1 MRASMQRARLSA
13 LNSHLLL
20 SCALGLL
27 AYLNGTLIHFTKW
40 QTLSLWPV
48 GPTRDAVLG
57 TTLLVVSN
65 RLRFLTVQ
73 GRAPGVD
80 WDGEGVGLFLRA
92 GLGLTTVAWL
102 AMLGKLIDQARA
114 YEESQEPGWRLSVNA
129 VSVLAAVQVVCVLVL
144 AGV

>member
-1 MRASMQRARLSA
+1 MSSI
-13 LNSHLLL
+13 NHHLLL
-20 SCALGLL
+20 TLALGLL
-27 AYLNGTLIHFTKW
+27 AYVNGTLIHFTKW

-48 GPTRDAVLG
+48 GPARDAVLG

-65 RLRFLTVQ
+65 RLRFLTLQ
-73 GRAPGVD
+73 GRAAGAD

-92 GLGLTTVAWL
+92 GLALTVVAWL
-102 AMLGKLIDQARA
+102 SMLGKLIDQARA

-129 VSVLAAVQVVCVLVL
+129 VSGLAAVQVVCVLVL